1 MAVASLVLGII
12 SVILGI
18 IPFCNVFAYVPAIVG
33 LILGICALVK
43 ANKPAEEVAE
53 GEEAPKSKKGI
64 SIAGIIC
71 NGVALVII
79 TVMVMIAAFAVKT
92 VADVTSD
99 ALKEQFGVSLDE
111 LSDMSEEEMQAKLA
125 EISGMDEEELEKALE
140 DAFTQAFEDAE

>member
-18 IPFCNVFAYVPAIVG
+18 IPFCNVVAYVPAIVG

-43 ANKPAEEVAE
+43 ANKPVEVAE

-79 TVMVMIAAFAVKT
+79 TVMVIIAAFAVKT

-125 EISGMDEEELEKALE
+125 EISGMDEEELEKAIE